1 MNNIAELLINSAN
14 LYENKIAMTDK
25 NRSITYGE
33 LLSESRKIS
42 QWLVNRGIKQNDK
55 VGISL
60 YDSVDAC
67 AAFFAVV
74 FVGAIPVMANPRS
87 RKDGLIKQLNFVGVD
102 LTLVEENLGD
112 LGDSSELNVVLIRDV
127 MHESISLTEY
137 DKPAT
142 ATKESI
148 AFLLFTSG
156 TSGNPMAISW
166 AHGKVLESIK
176 TWSGAVGLSSDDRI
190 YCTSKIF
197 SAYGISYS
205 LFGTVA
211 NGCES
216 FLESGLATPMS
227 AKSNI
232 LKYKP
237 TKFFSFPLTYSHF
250 LSKKDVTLPD
260 MDCYCSGYYVQK
272 EVTDDWKKMTGNP
285 LRITFGASEW
295 LAFMC
300 NNDGT
305 NDLGFPMD
313 GFEVRIADDEGNPVE
328 DGVIGNLQCRSP
340 IRGEN
345 YYNRPVETAKKFT
358 EWMSSGDLAYRT
370 SDRRFH
376 YVARATDIITI
387 NGNFINPT
395 DIEHTLEKFP
405 GVGQAAVVGKVGSN
419 NIEEVE
425 AYIVLDQI
433 VTINTVDLKKWV
445 MSTHEKHACPKTFHI
460 VNELPRTESGK
471 IQKFLLKTS

>member
-232 LKYKP
+232 LKC
-237 TKFFSFPLTYSHF
+237 LDTYLDNS
-250 LSKKDVTLPD
+250 
-260 MDCYCSGYYVQK
+260 Y
-272 EVTDDWKKMTGNP
+272 
-285 LRITFGASEW
+285 ITS
-295 LAFMC
+295 
-300 NNDGT
+300 
-305 NDLGFPMD
+305 
-313 GFEVRIADDEGNPVE
+313 
-328 DGVIGNLQCRSP
+328 
-340 IRGEN
+340 N
-345 YYNRPVETAKKFT
+345 Y
-358 EWMSSGDLAYRT
+358 
-370 SDRRFH
+370 
-376 YVARATDIITI
+376 
-387 NGNFINPT
+387 
-395 DIEHTLEKFP
+395 
-405 GVGQAAVVGKVGSN
+405 
-419 NIEEVE
+419 
-425 AYIVLDQI
+425 
-433 VTINTVDLKKWV
+433 
-445 MSTHEKHACPKTFHI
+445 
-460 VNELPRTESGK
+460 
-471 IQKFLLKTS
+471 